1 MVSLLV
7 ALSLLWISLLQTSTL
22 GTSTDVTRLVVGTPT
37 VVGELDLGRLKGE
50 LRQIGWSS
58 DGTELYIETA
68 EGKPPSEKPHAYTL
82 PIAGGA
88 AAPQKQKPD
97 WAASYWA
104 FKSER
109 FAPGVESM
117 MIDVDQ
123 KYETLKFGTG
133 SAGAADRASD
143 PAGAGNINVAANV
156 EKASESQKVHVVRL
170 TLAGETIS
178 EFVNE
183 AAVPGLMFGWG
194 PRSSGAIAFTDR
206 DGRLFVMDGQ
216 HRKRAVGDAK
226 NALLPAWST
235 DGSRIAWAQKGRGKK
250 WTLVVA
256 DVRSEP

>member
-1 MVSLLV
+1 MRWLPLVTLLLSISSAQTPRGVDVSALTIGSPVVV
-7 ALSLLWISLLQTSTL
+7 A
-22 GTSTDVTRLVVGTPT
+22 
-37 VVGELDLGRLKGE
+37 ELDLGKLKGA
-50 LRQIGWSS
+50 LRRIAWSP
-58 DGTELYIETA
+58 DGGELYVQTA
-68 EGKPPSEKPHAYTL
+68 EGS
-82 PIAGGA
+82 A
-88 AAPQKQKPD
+88 AAPKLRHYIVAAAAGAAVAPAGD
-97 WAASYWA
+97 APEWAEAYWA
-104 FKSER
+104 FKSDR

-194 PRSSGAIAFTDR
+194 PRSS
-206 DGRLFVMDGQ
+206 
-216 HRKRAVGDAK
+216 
-226 NALLPAWST
+226 PAWST

>member
-1 MVSLLV
+1 MRWLPLVTLLLSISSAQTPRGVDVSALTIGSPVVV
-7 ALSLLWISLLQTSTL
+7 A
-22 GTSTDVTRLVVGTPT
+22 
-37 VVGELDLGRLKGE
+37 ELDLGKLKGA
-50 LRQIGWSS
+50 LRRIAWSP
-58 DGTELYIETA
+58 DGGELYVQTA
-68 EGKPPSEKPHAYTL
+68 EGS
-82 PIAGGA
+82 A
-88 AAPQKQKPD
+88 AAPKLRHYIVAAAAGAAVAPAAD
-97 WAASYWA
+97 APEWAEAYWA
-104 FKSER
+104 FKSDR

-206 DGRLFVMDGQ
+206 DGRLFVMDRQ